1 MSIGVQALII
11 SSGRVLRF
19 FEGIALKLSAVFLG
33 AMVLL
38 INVEIFSR
46 YFFNYSTRI
55 ADEYGGYFYAWI
67 VLLGG
72 VHLLR
77 SDRYLMMTSVLD
89 RMSPR
94 VQNVIYIIAAAV
106 GLTLCLV
113 CLKSVLDLTYASYK
127 FNTSSTQPSG
137 TPLVYPQLAMPVGYA
152 LLCAAYLEEILR
164 RLVGLPPRRAEDDVA
179 TYGVGDL
186 G

>member
-1 MSIGVQALII
+1 MQAVIIGF
-11 SSGRVLRF
+11 GRVLRF
-19 FEGIALKLSAVFLG
+19 FEGIALKLSAVLLG

-46 YFFNYSTRI
+46 YFLNYSTRI

-94 VQNVIYIIAAAV
+94 VQNFIYIVAAAV
-106 GLTLCLV
+106 GLTLCVV
-113 CLKSVLDLTYASYK
+113 CFKSVFALTYASFS
-127 FNTSSTQPSG
+127 FNTESTQPSG
-137 TPLVYPQLAMPVGYA
+137 TPLWYPQLAMPIGYA

-164 RLVGLPPRRAEDDVA
+164 RCAGLPPRRAEDDVE
-179 TYGVGDL
+179 TYGVGDA

>member
-1 MSIGVQALII
+1 MRALII
-11 SSGRVLRF
+11 GLGRAMKF
-19 FEGIALKLSAVFLG
+19 FEGLALKLSAVFLG

-46 YFFNYSTRI
+46 FLFNSSTRI

-89 RMSPR
+89 MMSPR
-94 VQNVIYIIAAAV
+94 VQNFIYIIAAAV
-106 GLTLCLV
+106 GLTLCAV
-113 CLKSVLDLTYASYK
+113 CFKSAFELTYSSFK
-127 FNTSSTQPSG
+127 FHTESPQPSG
-137 TPLVYPQLAMPVGYA
+137 TLLWYPQLAMPFGYA

-164 RLVGLPPRRAEDDVA
+164 RSAGLPPRRAEDDVE
-179 TYGVGDL
+179 TYGVGDT

>member
-1 MSIGVQALII
+1 MRALII
-11 SSGRVLRF
+11 GFGRVLRVC
-19 FEGIALKLSAVFLG
+19 EGLALKMSAVFLG

-38 INVEIFSR
+38 INFEIFSR
-46 YFFNYSTRI
+46 FLFSYSTRI

-94 VQNVIYIIAAAV
+94 IQNVIYIIAAAI
-106 GLTLCLV
+106 GLALCAV
-113 CLKSVLDLTYASYK
+113 CLKSVSELTYTNYRFRTESP
-127 FNTSSTQPSG
+127 QPSG
-137 TPLVYPQLAMPVGYA
+137 TLLWYPQLAMPVGYA

-164 RLVGLPPRRAEDDVA
+164 RSAGLPPRRAEDDVE
-179 TYGVGDL
+179 TYGVGDA